1 MAKVYAN
8 MLELVGKTPLVRAER
23 VEQALGLEAKILL
36 KLESYNPL
44 RSVKDRAALAMIE
57 DAEERGLLSAGST
70 IVEASSGNTGIG
82 LAFVGRLKGYRVVIV
97 MPESMSLERRSLIT
111 ALGAELVLTPASGGM
126 KAAIAE
132 AEAILSRTEGA
143 VILGQFDNPA
153 NPRKHELT
161 TGAEILADTDGD
173 VDYFVSGV
181 GTGGTVTGV
190 GRALKASKP
199 ATRIVAVQP
208 ELSQVLTGGSHSP
221 HMLQGIGAGFVPQNY
236 DASVVDEVLNV
247 SNDEAIEAAR
257 LLAANEGLLGGFSSG
272 AALSAAIAVAR
283 RPEAKGKTIVVLL
296 PDTGERYLST
306 VLYGEVSK

>member
-306 VLYGEVSK
+306 VLYGEASK

>member
-1 MAKVYAN
+1 MAKVYAS
-8 MLELVGKTPLVRAER
+8 MLDLVGKTPLVRAQR
-23 VEQALGLEAKILL
+23 IEQALGLEAKILL

-57 DAEERGLLSAGST
+57 DAEERGVLSEGSV

-82 LAFVGRLKGYRVVIV
+82 LAFVGRLKGYRVIIV

-132 AEAILSRTEGA
+132 ADAILSRIEGA

-173 VDYFVSGV
+173 VDYFISGV

-199 ATRIVAVQP
+199 AIRIVAVQP

-247 SNDEAIEAAR
+247 SNDEAIEVAR
-257 LLAANEGLLGGFSSG
+257 LLATNEGLLGGFSSG
-272 AALSAAIAVAR
+272 ATLSAAVAVAR
-283 RPEAKGKTIVVLL
+283 RPESKGKTIVVLL

-306 VLYGEVSK
+306 ILYSEAAK

>member
-161 TGAEILADTDGD
+161 TGAEILADTEGD
-173 VDYFVSGV
+173 VDYFISGV

-306 VLYGEVSK
+306 VLYGEASK

>member
-82 LAFVGRLKGYRVVIV
+82 LAFVGRQKGYRVVIV

-306 VLYGEVSK
+306 VLYGEASK

>member
-82 LAFVGRLKGYRVVIV
+82 LAFVGRQKGYRVVIV

-161 TGAEILADTDGD
+161 TGAEILADTEGD
-173 VDYFVSGV
+173 VDYFISGV

-306 VLYGEVSK
+306 VLYGEASK

>member
-126 KAAIAE
+126 KVAIAE

>member
-1 MAKVYAN
+1 MAKVYAS
-8 MLELVGKTPLVRAER
+8 MLDLVGKTPLVRAQR
-23 VEQALGLEAKILL
+23 IEQALGLEAKILL

-57 DAEERGLLSAGST
+57 GAEERGVLSEGSV

-82 LAFVGRLKGYRVVIV
+82 LAFVGRLKGYRVIIV

-132 AEAILSRTEGA
+132 ADAILSRIEGA

-173 VDYFVSGV
+173 VDYFISGV

-199 ATRIVAVQP
+199 AIRIVAVQP

-236 DASVVDEVLNV
+236 DASVVDEVLSV
-247 SNDEAIEAAR
+247 SNEEAINAAR
-257 LLAANEGLLGGFSSG
+257 LLALHEGLLGGFSSG
-272 AALSAAIAVAR
+272 AALSVAIDVAKR
-283 RPEAKGKTIVVLL
+283 SEAKGKTIVVLL

-306 VLYGEVSK
+306 ALYNESSK

>member
-236 DASVVDEVLNV
+236 DATVVDEVLNV

-306 VLYGEVSK
+306 VLYGEASK

>member
-1 MAKVYAN
+1 
-8 MLELVGKTPLVRAER
+8 
-23 VEQALGLEAKILL
+23 
-36 KLESYNPL
+36 
-44 RSVKDRAALAMIE
+44 MIE

-161 TGAEILADTDGD
+161 TGAEILSDTDGD

-306 VLYGEVSK
+306 VLYGEASK

>member
-8 MLELVGKTPLVRAER
+8 MLELVGKTPLVRAQR
-23 VEQALGLEAKILL
+23 VEQMLGLEAKLLL

-57 DAEERGLLSAGST
+57 DAEERGILNLGST

-132 AEAILSRTEGA
+132 AESIQQRTAGA

-153 NPRKHELT
+153 NPLKHERT
-161 TGAEILADTDGD
+161 TGTEILEDTEGE
-173 VDYFVSGV
+173 VDYFISGV

-190 GRALKASKP
+190 GRALKACKP
-199 ATRIVAVQP
+199 SVRIVAVQP
-208 ELSQVLTGGSHSP
+208 ELSQVLTGGGHSP

-236 DASVVDEVLNV
+236 DASVVDEVLSV
-247 SNDEAIEAAR
+247 SNEEAINAAR
-257 LLAANEGLLGGFSSG
+257 LLALHEGLLGGFSSG
-272 AALSAAIAVAR
+272 AALSVAIDVAKR
-283 RPEAKGKTIVVLL
+283 SEAKGKTIVVLL

-306 VLYGEVSK
+306 ALYNESSK

>member
-8 MLELVGKTPLVRAER
+8 MLDLVGKTPLVRAER

-306 VLYGEVSK
+306 VLYGEASK

>member
-1 MAKVYAN
+1 MAKVYAS
-8 MLELVGKTPLVRAER
+8 MLDLVGKTPLVRAQR
-23 VEQALGLEAKILL
+23 IEQALGLEAKILL

-57 DAEERGLLSAGST
+57 DAEERGVLSEGSV

-82 LAFVGRLKGYRVVIV
+82 LAFVGRLKGYRVIIV

-132 AEAILSRTEGA
+132 ADAILSRIEGA

-173 VDYFVSGV
+173 VDYFISGV

-199 ATRIVAVQP
+199 AIRIVAVQP

-247 SNDEAIEAAR
+247 SNDEAIEVAR
-257 LLAANEGLLGGFSSG
+257 LLATNEGLLGGFSSG
-272 AALSAAIAVAR
+272 AALSAAVAVAR
-283 RPEAKGKTIVVLL
+283 RPESKGKTIVVLL

-306 VLYGEVSK
+306 ILYSEAAK

>member
-161 TGAEILADTDGD
+161 TGAEILADTEGD

-306 VLYGEVSK
+306 VLYGEASK

>member
-8 MLELVGKTPLVRAER
+8 MLELVGKTPLVRAKR

-161 TGAEILADTDGD
+161 TGAEILSDTDGD

-306 VLYGEVSK
+306 VLYGEASK

>member
-126 KAAIAE
+126 KVAIAE

-236 DASVVDEVLNV
+236 DATVVDEVLNV

-306 VLYGEVSK
+306 VLYGEASK